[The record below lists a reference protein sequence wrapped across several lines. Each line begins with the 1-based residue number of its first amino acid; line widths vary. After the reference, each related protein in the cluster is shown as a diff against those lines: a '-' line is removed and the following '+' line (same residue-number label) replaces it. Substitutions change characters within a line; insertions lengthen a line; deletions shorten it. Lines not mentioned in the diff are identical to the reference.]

1 VKQMDA
7 ANSTVAATTL
17 VSHDYLT
24 LRIKVGWRRAVGDIF
39 TVESS
44 IHFVFDDLTIQMHL
58 ATTKI
63 SSEISHEYDT
73 VRGEL
78 ISSIYIIFK

>member
-1 VKQMDA
+1 M
-7 ANSTVAATTL
+7 
-17 VSHDYLT
+17 
-24 LRIKVGWRRAVGDIF
+24 GDIF